1 MYHYRNS
8 FISKMVCCTLSKY
21 YVTVPG
27 PEPSDDKIKLLS
39 LVKSQEGGFAT
50 APEIEPQTE
59 VGSKQTRNRLDSLVD
74 DGLLKSRKVGSTNV
88 YWLTDE
94 GEAELAQSLV

>member
-1 MYHYRNS
+1 M
-8 FISKMVCCTLSKY
+8 
-21 YVTVPG
+21 PG
-27 PEPSDDKIKLLS
+27 PEPSDDREKLLS

-59 VGSKQTRNRLDSLVD
+59 VGEKQTRNRLEKLYEE
-74 DGLLKSRKVGSTNV
+74 GFLNRRKVGSTNV

-94 GEAELAQSLV
+94 GEQLLADALR